1 MDTLALPP
9 NSTWEDLLNMLNTTV
24 SDYSDPS
31 ITTSYW
37 PDTCT
42 FDTCELYG
50 SYFPYR
56 PSRSANLAF
65 TVLFGISAI
74 VFLAQGI
81 TSKKWW
87 GFTVAMLMG
96 CVLEVI
102 GYMGRV
108 LAYHDMYSEVSPI
121 ITAAAHQQFYN

>member
-1 MDTLALPP
+1 MF
-9 NSTWEDLLNMLNTTV
+9 E
-24 SDYSDPS
+24 
-31 ITTSYW
+31 I
-37 PDTCT
+37 CG
-42 FDTCELYG
+42 LYG

-65 TVLFGISAI
+65 TVLFGISVI
-74 VFLAQGI
+74 IFLTQGI

-87 GFTVAMLMG
+87 GFTVAMLLG

-108 LAYHDMYSEVSPI
+108 LAYNDMYSEVSPI
-121 ITAAAHQQFYN
+121 ITAAAQKQLYN